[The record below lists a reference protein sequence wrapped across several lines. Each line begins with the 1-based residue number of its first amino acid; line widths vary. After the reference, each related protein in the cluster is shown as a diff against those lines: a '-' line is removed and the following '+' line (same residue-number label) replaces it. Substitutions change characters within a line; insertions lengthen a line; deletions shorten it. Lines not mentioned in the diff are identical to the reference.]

1 MTGKDKQTLLDE
13 QLLLSAAKSTLEHN
27 IDQIDE
33 QVQSRLAVAR
43 RQAINAYST
52 KQSVPARYSHWI
64 LPIGGLATVGAALL
78 VVVTLWTMPTGQY
91 VEPVAVLEDINLL
104 TGSEDIDFYQELEF
118 YEWLVVNEQAVS

>member
-33 QVQSRLAVAR
+33 QVQSRLAAAR
-43 RQAINAYST
+43 RQAIDAYST
-52 KQSVPARYSHWI
+52 KQSVPAKYSQWI
-64 LPIGGLATVGAALL
+64 LPMGGLATVGAALL
-78 VVVTLWTMPTGQY
+78 LTVTLWTMPTDQK